1 MQKRLKRQKVQENK
15 KKSINSTSSK
25 MDSSWDVVI
34 SSLQDSCNANEE
46 LSLDPMKD
54 TTLKG
59 KDQAKTA
66 QVDQILKHQENLE
79 KTKRI
84 IETAVSNIKGLL
96 KIARSGSEIEEMAKH
111 REIGKEAKSGGKNSE
126 PKRIR
131 LSSKYI
137 EAEKSGVHSNT
148 QDKNSGKLS
157 DEVEETAMKIHGR
170 KGRSYYHSAYNPSEP
185 LYAGCEVAFKPKGHN
200 SEWIL
205 CEVTRVLSDT
215 KFEVKDPE
223 PDESNPLGQRFKAG
237 WKDVIKIAEANKGLR
252 EYPVGSKVL
261 ARYPETTTFYPAVVI
276 GAKRDGTCRLKF
288 DGEEEV
294 GKETLVERRLVLPYP
309 ARE

>member
-1 MQKRLKRQKVQENK
+1 
-15 KKSINSTSSK
+15 

-34 SSLQDSCNANEE
+34 SSLQDSCNSNEE
-46 LSLDPMKD
+46 LSLDAVKD

-59 KDQAKTA
+59 KEQAKTE
-66 QVDQILKHQENLE
+66 QVDEILKHQENLE
-79 KTKRI
+79 KTRRI

-96 KIARSGSEIEEMAKH
+96 KIARSGSEIEEMEKQE
-111 REIGKEAKSGGKNSE
+111 RVEKESKSSGKSSE

-131 LSSKYI
+131 LSSKYL
-137 EAEKSGVHSNT
+137 EAEKAGIHNKPVNKNT
-148 QDKNSGKLS
+148 TKSI
-157 DEVEETAMKIHGR
+157 EEEEIKIHGR
-170 KGRSYYHSAYNPSEP
+170 VGRSFYHSTYNTSEP

-200 SEWIL
+200 SEWIQ
-205 CEVTRVLSDT
+205 CKVTRVLSDT

-237 WKDVIKIAEANKGLR
+237 WKDVIKIAETNKGLR
-252 EYPVGSKVL
+252 DYPVGSKVL

-276 GAKRDGTCRLKF
+276 GAKRDGTCKLKF

-294 GKETLVERRLVLPYP
+294 GKETLVERRLVLPFP
-309 ARE
+309 TRD